1 MYECDWC
8 VPFVEELQ
16 DVVLALLREPCLT
29 RDEEVDLREVSLQ
42 DLRCEGGDEVL
53 GERSV
58 ALLELA
64 RHLRWVAKAVEQAA
78 KSAVRP
84 LLRLP
89 PLGALSLVLVFG
101 HSVLWYL
108 ELHDLEQK
116 TTPGDKGL
124 GALLV
129 LAQEEDD
136 RG

>member
-1 MYECDWC
+1 MNLLNVDLEDLRRKAGHKVLCK
-8 VPFVEELQ
+8 LT
-16 DVVLALLREPCLT
+16 VVLLQACRQLR
-29 RDEEVDLREVSLQ
+29 R
-42 DLRCEGGDEVL
+42 
-53 GERSV
+53 
-58 ALLELA
+58 
-64 RHLRWVAKAVEQAA
+64 VAKAVEEPA
-78 KSAVRP
+78 KNFVRP

-108 ELHDLEQK
+108 ELHHLEQK